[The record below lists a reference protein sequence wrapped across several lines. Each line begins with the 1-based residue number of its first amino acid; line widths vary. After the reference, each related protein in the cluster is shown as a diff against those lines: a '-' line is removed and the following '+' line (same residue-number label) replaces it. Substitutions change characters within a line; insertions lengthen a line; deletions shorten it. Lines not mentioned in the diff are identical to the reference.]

1 MYTTVEQVRIA
12 TGFEEATPPAEA
24 KISDG
29 VIEQAIKEADGIING
44 KINDVYILPLSS
56 VPSLIEMISTQL
68 AKGILYAQ
76 EYGEETENLDKGWQK
91 TMDYYLGLLD
101 DIRDRKLKLIDENG
115 QNLPTSSLFRMSGL
129 PNAQT
134 NQDKHNPTNPKFRIN
149 EVF

>member
-129 PNAQT
+129 PNPQT